1 MLSPLS
7 RLTGLFRR
15 ISAFTL
21 IELLVVIAIIAI
33 LIGLL
38 LPAVQKVREAAARMK
53 CSNNFK
59 QFGLALHTY
68 NDTYGK
74 LPPGG
79 ATTYTVNGGWD
90 NDARGTWLT
99 HTLPYLEQDN
109 LLRQASQAIGGLP
122 IQSTPMSVNP
132 PHKWNDGV
140 NDAWPSTPTIPGT
153 VSGAA
158 WWTFAAQKPP
168 AYMRC
173 PSDDFDLAATVSNY
187 VGSLGSQCATGPC
200 GDPWTSPTNPHQK
213 FCNGQAL
220 GWGYPVSPD
229 HGNAWG
235 SADIRGCFNRLGAE
249 INLASITDGLSNTI
263 MVGETLPG
271 SHDHFGSR
279 AWWYFNGGTME
290 CSTIIPINYLMPQ
303 DVDSTSSWCAN
314 PLKQTY
320 NWNVSWGFKSRHTG
334 GANFLFGDG
343 SVHFLTQGIDHR
355 TYQLLG
361 CRNDGQVPGS
371 Y

>member
-1 MLSPLS
+1 MRSPLS

-68 NDTYGK
+68 NDTFNK

-79 ATTYTVNGGWD
+79 MTTYTTPGGGWD
-90 NDARGTWLT
+90 NDQRGTWLVF
-99 HTLPYLEQDN
+99 TLPYLEQDN
-109 LLRQASQAIGGLP
+109 LLKQASNAIGGQP
-122 IQSTPMSVNP
+122 IISTPYSVNP
-132 PHKWNDGV
+132 PWNTTYV
-140 NDAWPSTPTIPGT
+140 VPGT
-153 VSGAA
+153 TPGAA
-158 WWTFAAQKPP
+158 WNVFAAQKPP
-168 AYMRC
+168 PYMRC
-173 PSDDFDLAATVSNY
+173 PSDDFDLSATVSNY
-187 VGSLGSQCATGPC
+187 VGSLGSQCAIGPC
-200 GDPWTSPTNPHQK
+200 GVDPFQQY
-213 FCNGQAL
+213 CNGQAL

-229 HGNAWG
+229 HGNDW
-235 SADIRGCFNRLGAE
+235 SAQGIRGCFNRLGSE
-249 INLASITDGLSNTI
+249 INFSAITDGLSNTI
-263 MVGETLPG
+263 IVGETLPG

-290 CSTIIPINYLMPQ
+290 CTTIIPINYLMPQ

-314 PLKQTY
+314 PTKQTY
-320 NWNVSWGFKSRHTG
+320 NWNTSWGFKSRHTG

-343 SVHFLTQGIDHR
+343 SVHFINAGVDHR

-361 CRNDGQVPGS
+361 CRNDGQVPGA